1 MATVQGISAII
12 APILT
17 TTLYRV
23 DKYIPFAL
31 IAALVAVMAII
42 MLGVRKRK
50 GNSELV
56 SQRPN
61 K

>member
-31 IAALVAVMAII
+31 IAVLVAVMAVI
-42 MLGVRKRK
+42 MLGIRKRK

-56 SQRPN
+56 SQ
-61 K
+61 KAK